1 MIVEYDLALP
11 TPQSYAGVLAS
22 LKNWLNRSDLD
33 ALLADFVVLAEEE
46 MNRTLRVRQ
55 METALAPTEIAS
67 GSITIP
73 AGTAAIKTLWLSGR
87 ERDPMSPQSLDFVK
101 ANDYGGKATHFA
113 WVGDQLYFNG
123 TGTVNGI
130 LFQQIPTLSE
140 TNTSNWVLS
149 VAPSCYLFGA
159 MREAFDYVRDDTE
172 RDRWAAR
179 FLQVMDKINGA
190 DMRDRYSG
198 QISIPSPIRF

>member
-11 TPQSYAGVLAS
+11 TPQTYSGVLAS

-33 ALLADFVVLAEEE
+33 NLLADFVVLAEEE

-55 METALAPTEIAS
+55 MEAALAPTEITS
-67 GSITIP
+67 GSITVP

-87 ERDPMSPQSLDFVK
+87 EREPLNVQTLEFVK
-101 ANDYGGKATHFA
+101 SNDYGGMATHYA
-113 WVGDQLYFNG
+113 WVGDQLYLNG

-130 LFQQIPTLSE
+130 LYQRIPTLSE

-149 VAPSCYLFGA
+149 EAPSCYLFGA

-179 FLQVMDKINGA
+179 FLQVMDRINGA
-190 DMRDRYSG
+190 DSRDRHTG
-198 QISIPSPIRF
+198 QLQMRVR

>member
-11 TPQSYAGVLAS
+11 TPQTYSGVLAS

-55 METALAPTEIAS
+55 METALTPTDIAS
-67 GSITIP
+67 GSITVP

-87 ERDPMSPQSLDFVK
+87 EREPLGAQTLEFVK
-101 ANDYGGKATHFA
+101 ENDYGGQATHYA
-113 WVGDQLYFNG
+113 WVGDQLYMNG

-130 LFQQIPTLSE
+130 LYQQIPTLSE

-149 VAPSCYLFGA
+149 FAPSCYLFGA
-159 MREAFDYVRDDTE
+159 MREAFDYVRDDAE

-190 DMRDRYSG
+190 DSRDRHAG
-198 QISIPSPIRF
+198 QLQMRVR